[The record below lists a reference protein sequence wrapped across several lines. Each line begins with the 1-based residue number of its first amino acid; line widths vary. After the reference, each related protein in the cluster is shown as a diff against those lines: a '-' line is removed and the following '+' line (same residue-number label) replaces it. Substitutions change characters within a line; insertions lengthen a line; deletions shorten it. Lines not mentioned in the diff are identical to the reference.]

1 MTEDDSPERS
11 AEILRLALP
20 LMSKHAPGFQPVSYA
35 LWYQYAHGGNGAL
48 RTEVDEAL
56 RDEKRLSLSRTQVL
70 YQRHLID
77 GAEQAFTRAR
87 AGLLGVLT
95 TVQGSVD
102 QATGDTSD
110 FNRSLTNFGESI
122 VGCERIEEV
131 RDKAA
136 AMAAQASQVS
146 ESLRRLDG
154 ALAGSR
160 GEIQQLTEALA
171 RMREEADTDAL
182 TGLRNRRGFDRE
194 LARLASEG
202 DLLVGQTSLLILDID
217 HFKRVNDTCGHPF
230 GDRVLQGVARTVAS
244 MVKGRD
250 LAARIGGEEFAVL
263 LPDTPLAGAL
273 RVAEQIRLSMAGIR
287 IRRPAGDKPLDPVT
301 LSVGVAQRLVSESL
315 EAWFE
320 RADKALYKAKNSGRN
335 RVEKAD

>member
-1 MTEDDSPERS
+1 LIEDDSPERS

-56 RDEKRLSLSRTQVL
+56 RDEQRLSLSRTQVL

-87 AGLLGVLT
+87 AGLLDVLT
-95 TVQGSVD
+95 SVQGSVD
-102 QATGDTSD
+102 LAAGNTAD
-110 FNRSLTNFGESI
+110 FNDSLASFGDELA
-122 VGCERIEEV
+122 GCDRIEDM
-131 RDKAA
+131 RAKTA
-136 AMAAQASQVS
+136 AMAAQAGQVS
-146 ESLRRLDG
+146 ESLRQLDG

-202 DLLVGQTSLLILDID
+202 NLLVARTSLLILDID
-217 HFKRVNDTCGHPF
+217 HFKRVNDTCGHLF
-230 GDRVLQGVARTVAS
+230 GDRVLQGVARAVAS

-263 LPDTPLAGAL
+263 LPETELAGAL
-273 RVAEQIRLSMAGIR
+273 RVADQIRLGMAGIR
-287 IRRPAGDKPLDPVT
+287 IRRPAGEKPMDPVT
-301 LSVGVAQRLVSESL
+301 VSVGVAQRLPSESL
-315 EAWFE
+315 ESWFE
-320 RADKALYKAKNSGRN
+320 RADKALYKAKNKGRN